1 MAERESS
8 ADAELRWEKLRVLQ
22 RHYHT
27 FDILLRDVMEHL
39 GYGTSWLQ
47 SDIGEFLEN
56 GGDYIMI
63 QAQRGQAKTTITS
76 AYAVYHLIHNPSARC
91 MIVSAAGGLA
101 SDISTLIVRLF
112 NAMPQFECMRP
123 DRTQGDRISTENFD
137 IHYTL
142 KGTEKSASVAS
153 YGITGTIVGKRSD
166 LLIADDVESP
176 KNSAT
181 ALMREQLL
189 QLTREFTSISVG
201 RIIYLGTPQSTDS
214 LYNTLPGRGFRI
226 RIWPGRYP
234 TAEQMADY
242 GDMLAPSIMDRM
254 IANPALRYGGGLLGD
269 QGQPTDPD
277 LQDEAKLQK
286 KERDQGAASFRL
298 QFMLSTRLADAHRY
312 PLKTSALLVM
322 RCYPK
327 ALPMSFVRGVG
338 VAYEKKYQVHSHT
351 FVMMSPQ
358 SADEVVAPA
367 QGIVMYIDPAGG
379 GANADETGYA
389 VTAFLNGNIFVLD
402 VGGVPGG
409 YSKDVLDSLAT
420 IAKQWEVNEVI
431 IEKNMG
437 YGAFAAVFTPI
448 LHAIHK
454 CKVSDD
460 LVTGQKEARI
470 INTLEPVAGRGSLII
485 NEDIVE
491 ADTAST
497 SRYEA
502 AKRISY
508 SFFNQ
513 FAKITRDSGCLGH
526 DDRVDA
532 LEGAV
537 RYWVKYL
544 AIDEQAAAAAA
555 AAAARREWM
564 KDPLGHNR
572 YTSYGQ
578 SYSAYTVVNSR
589 LRK

>member
-1 MAERESS
+1 MAERESQE
-8 ADAELRWEKLRVLQ
+8 DAELRWDKLRVLQ
-22 RHYHT
+22 RHYSK
-27 FDILLRDVMEHL
+27 FDILLHDVMEHL

-56 GGDYIMI
+56 GGDYIMV

-76 AYAVYHLIHNPSARC
+76 AYAVYHLIHHPSARV

-101 SDISTLIVRLF
+101 SDISVLITRIL

-123 DRTQGDRISTENFD
+123 DKTQGDRTSTENYD
-137 IHYTL
+137 LHYTL

-153 YGITGTIVGKRSD
+153 FGITGTIVGKRSD

-181 ALMREQLL
+181 SLMREQLL

-214 LYNTLPGRGFRI
+214 VYNTLPGRGFRI
-226 RIWPGRYP
+226 RIWTGRYP
-234 TAEQMADY
+234 TQEQMADY
-242 GDMLAPSIMDRM
+242 GDMLAPVIMDRM
-254 IANPALRYGGGLLGD
+254 IANPALRHGGGLLGD
-269 QGQPTDPD
+269 QGQPTDPE
-277 LQDEAKLQK
+277 LQDEMKLQK
-286 KERDQGAASFRL
+286 KERDQGQASFRL
-298 QFMLSTRLADAHRY
+298 QFMLSTKLADAHRY
-312 PLKTSALLVM
+312 PLKTAALLVM

-338 VAYEKKYQVHSHT
+338 VAYEKKFQVHSHS

-358 SADEVVAPA
+358 STDEVTAPA
-367 QGIVMYIDPAGG
+367 QGIMMYIDPAGG

-409 YSKDVLDSLAT
+409 YSNDVLTTLAE
-420 IAKQWEVNEVI
+420 IAKAWAVNEVV

-437 YGAFAAVFTPI
+437 YGAFAAVFTPV
-448 LHAIHK
+448 LYKSHM

-470 INTLEPVAGRGSLII
+470 INTIEPVVGRGSLII

-491 ADTAST
+491 SDTAST
-497 SRYEA
+497 SRYEP

-513 FAKITRDSGCLGH
+513 FAKITKDSGCLGH
-526 DDRVDA
+526 DDRLDA
-532 LEGAV
+532 LEGAI

-544 AIDEQAAAAAA
+544 AIDEAKAAEAA

-564 KDPLGHNR
+564 KDPMGHNR

-578 SYSAYTVVNSR
+578 SHSAYTVVNAR